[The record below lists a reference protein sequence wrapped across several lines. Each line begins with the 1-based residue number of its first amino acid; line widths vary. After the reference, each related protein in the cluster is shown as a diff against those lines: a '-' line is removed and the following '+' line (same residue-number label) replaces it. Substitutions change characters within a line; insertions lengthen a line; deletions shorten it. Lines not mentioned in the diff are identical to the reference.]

1 MKQEKQLESELIV
14 MSFINVSAFKTGSA
28 KKELTPPSS
37 PLSDRVDATD
47 NLSNAGSASVFSPA
61 PSVPESPAAAA
72 AASGDDLKVRSSSD
86 SFDSGYHPSSVST
99 PSSSN
104 GKSSTAAVAV
114 GSSSRTEDAVALYQ
128 RFVAPDCPEP
138 VLLSTETTH
147 DIVQGICTD
156 SGAVDERCFDAA
168 VAQIL
173 RTLDAEYFRDFL
185 RSECYAKYQASRI
198 LSFVLE
204 KCPFYLRRSR
214 QVYRL

>member
-1 MKQEKQLESELIV
+1 MQI
-14 MSFINVSAFKTGSA
+14 SFVNVSAFKSVSA

-37 PLSDRVDATD
+37 PLSDSVDATD

-72 AASGDDLKVRSSSD
+72 AIASGDDLKVRSSSD

-104 GKSSTAAVAV
+104 GKSSAAAVV

-173 RTLDAEYFRDFL
+173 KTLDAEYFRDFL
-185 RSECYAKYQASRI
+185 RSECYAKYQASRM
-198 LSFVLE
+198 FE
-204 KCPFYLRRSR
+204 
-214 QVYRL
+214 

>member
-1 MKQEKQLESELIV
+1 ML
-14 MSFINVSAFKTGSA
+14 MFINVSAFKSGSA

-37 PLSDRVDATD
+37 PLSDGVDATD

-72 AASGDDLKVRSSSD
+72 ASGVDLKVRSSSD

-99 PSSSN
+99 PSSN
-104 GKSSTAAVAV
+104 GKSSTSAVAV

-185 RSECYAKYQASRI
+185 RSECYAKYQASRM
-198 LSFVLE
+198 FE
-204 KCPFYLRRSR
+204 
-214 QVYRL
+214 

>member
-1 MKQEKQLESELIV
+1 
-14 MSFINVSAFKTGSA
+14 MSDGA
-28 KKELTPPSS
+28 
-37 PLSDRVDATD
+37 DATD
-47 NLSNAGSASVFSPA
+47 CLSNAGSASVFSPA
-61 PSVPESPAAAA
+61 PSVPES

-99 PSSSN
+99 PSSN
-104 GKSSTAAVAV
+104 GKSSTTAVAT

-173 RTLDAEYFRDFL
+173 KTLDAEYFRDFL
-185 RSECYAKYQASRI
+185 RSECYAKYQASLI
-198 LSFVLE
+198 LSDFE
-204 KCPFYLRRSR
+204 KCPSIMKNFHSPG
-214 QVYRL
+214 

>member
-37 PLSDRVDATD
+37 PLSDSTD
-47 NLSNAGSASVFSPA
+47 GLSNACSSSVFSPT
-61 PSVPESPAAAA
+61 PSVPESPAAA

-86 SFDSGYHPSSVST
+86 SFDSGYHPSVST

-104 GKSSTAAVAV
+104 GKSSTTV
-114 GSSSRTEDAVALYQ
+114 GSSRTEDAVALYQ
-128 RFVAPDCPEP
+128 RFVAPDCPQP

-168 VAQIL
+168 IAQIL
-173 RTLDAEYFRDFL
+173 KTLDAEYFRDFL
-185 RSECYAKYQASRI
+185 RSECYAKYQASRM
-198 LSFVLE
+198 FE
-204 KCPFYLRRSR
+204 
-214 QVYRL
+214 